1 MYFKHTVTYKNGTTY
16 RGGLLLLVFSATADV
31 SSYLF
36 TDILMTKNIGN
47 IQGSDSILKWWD

>member
-1 MYFKHTVTYKNGTTY
+1 MDFKHTVTYKNGASY
-16 RGGLLLLVFSATADV
+16 RGGLFLLVFSATADV

-47 IQGSDSILKWWD
+47 IQGSDSILKW